1 MFGEFNHKDF
11 RLFCSLLFSVY
22 VANAARNVISYG
34 VIMQIFFLN
43 CLHNTAY
50 INYYYYGDI

>member
-22 VANAARNVISYG
+22 LANAARNVISYG
-34 VIMQIFFLN
+34 VIMQIYF
-43 CLHNTAY
+43 
-50 INYYYYGDI
+50 